1 MVTVQSVPMYTH
13 KKSPQKYSFPQLLSC
28 VLLKIYMKNIS
39 YRDLE
44 ELLICW
50 SDVQEELGLRVVPDH
65 STLCRAQHRVT
76 SRQIQRILEKVV
88 EIVAN
93 KITRAILFACDST
106 GFKEDVASFY
116 YALRSK
122 KKRRRWIKAVY
133 LLETRTQLCVSQLIT
148 RGPSGDARE
157 LGRLEG
163 NSALEPMVEVMDRG
177 FDGAGNFR
185 LGIPFRII
193 PPIRRGGSIK
203 GWKRVIEHVLY
214 LAAKWMGIYGKR
226 WICETMN
233 SVIKRKFGDSIREK
247 NERSKKRVASLMAV
261 VYNIHVFV
269 RNEKIVFIYCSSKQ
283 IHVCDRAV
291 CYYQAGELP
300 HQKSI

>member
-1 MVTVQSVPMYTH
+1 MSKHVAMQSVPMYTH
-13 KKSPQKYSFPQLLSC
+13 KKSPHKYSFPQLLSC
-28 VLLKIYMKNIS
+28 VLLKIYIRDIS

-44 ELLICW
+44 DQLMSWADIR
-50 SDVQEELGLRVVPDH
+50 EELGLRAVPDH
-65 STLCRAQHRVT
+65 STLCRAQHRLT
-76 SRQIQRILEKVV
+76 DRQIQRLLEKVV
-88 EIVAN
+88 ELIATEVS
-93 KITRAILFACDST
+93 RAILFACDST

-133 LLETRTQLCVSQLIT
+133 LLETHTQQCVSQLIT

-163 NSALEPMVEVMDRG
+163 KSALETMVEVMDRG

-185 LGIPFRII
+185 LAIPFRVI

-203 GWKRVIEHVLY
+203 GWRRIVEHVLY
-214 LAAKWMGIYGKR
+214 LVAKWMGIYGKR

-247 NERSKKRVASLMAV
+247 KDRNKRKVVSLMAI
-261 VYNIHVFV
+261 VYNIHVII
-269 RNEKIVFIYCSSKQ
+269 RGEGKIRFFIASLY
-283 IHVCDRAV
+283 IHKMNVCNKA
-291 CYYQAGELP
+291 
-300 HQKSI
+300 I

>member
-1 MVTVQSVPMYTH
+1 MYTH
-13 KKSPQKYSFPQLLSC
+13 KKSPHKYSFPQLISC

-44 ELLICW
+44 ELLMSWADIR
-50 SDVQEELGLRVVPDH
+50 EELGLKAVPDH
-65 STLCRAQHRVT
+65 STLCRAQNRVT
-76 SRQIQRILEKVV
+76 NRQIQRLLEKVV
-88 EIVAN
+88 GLIADEVG
-93 KITRAILFACDST
+93 RAILFACDST

-122 KKRRRWIKAVY
+122 KRRRRWIKAVY
-133 LLETRTQLCVSQLIT
+133 LLETHTQLCVSQLIT

-163 NSALEPMVEVMDRG
+163 KSALEPMVEVMDRG

-203 GWKRVIEHVLY
+203 GWKRIIEYVLY
-214 LAAKWMGIYGKR
+214 LVAKWMGIYGKR

-233 SVIKRKFGDSIREK
+233 SVIKRKFGDSIRERK
-247 NERSKKRVASLMAV
+247 EGSKKRIVSLMAIT
-261 VYNIHVFV
+261 YNIHVIV
-269 RNEKIVFIYCSSKQ
+269 RAEGKIRFFITFLYLHKMNVCNE
-283 IHVCDRAV
+283 A
-291 CYYQAGELP
+291 
-300 HQKSI
+300 

>member
-1 MVTVQSVPMYTH
+1 MQSVPMYTH
-13 KKSPQKYSFPQLLSC
+13 QKSPHKYSFPQLISC

-50 SDVQEELGLRVVPDH
+50 ADVREELGLRAVPDH
-65 STLCRAQHRVT
+65 STLCRAQNRVT
-76 SRQIQRILEKVV
+76 NKQIQRLLEK
-88 EIVAN
+88 IVKLIAH
-93 KITRAILFACDST
+93 KIRRAILFACDST

-133 LLETRTQLCVSQLIT
+133 LLETHTQLCVSQLIT

-157 LGRLEG
+157 LRRLEDK
-163 NSALEPMVEVMDRG
+163 SALELMIEVMDRG

-185 LGIPFRII
+185 LGIPFRVI

-203 GWKRVIEHVLY
+203 GWKRIVEYAVY
-214 LAAKWMGIYGKR
+214 CVAKWMGIYGKR

-233 SVIKRKFGDSIREK
+233 SVIKRKFGDSIRERK
-247 NERSKKRVASLMAV
+247 ERSKKRIVSLMAI

-269 RNEKIVFIYCSSKQ
+269 RNEEIVLYLLLFKT
-283 IHVCDRAV
+283 
-291 CYYQAGELP
+291 
-300 HQKSI
+300 KSCLRQSNDK

>member
-1 MVTVQSVPMYTH
+1 MYTH
-13 KKSPQKYSFPQLLSC
+13 KKSPHKYSFPQLLSC
-28 VLLKIYMKNIS
+28 VLLKIYIKNIS

-44 ELLICW
+44 ELLMSW
-50 SDVQEELGLRVVPDH
+50 TDVQEELGLRAVPDH
-65 STLCRAQHRVT
+65 STLCRAQNRMSNKQIHRLLHK
-76 SRQIQRILEKVV
+76 IV
-88 EIVAN
+88 ELVAH
-93 KITRAILFACDST
+93 KISRAILFACDST

-122 KKRRRWIKAVY
+122 KKRKRWIKAVY
-133 LLETRTQLCVSQLIT
+133 LLDTHTQLCVSQLIT

-157 LGRLEG
+157 LQRLE
-163 NSALEPMVEVMDRG
+163 NKSALELVIEVMDRG

-203 GWKRVIEHVLY
+203 GWKRIVEYVLY
-214 LAAKWMGIYGKR
+214 LVAKWMGIYGKR

-247 NERSKKRVASLMAV
+247 KDRNKKRIVSLMAV
-261 VYNIHVFV
+261 VYNIHVII
-269 RNEKIVFIYCSSKQ
+269 RAEAKIRFFIAFLYLQ
-283 IHVCDRAV
+283 YMDVCDKAF
-291 CYYQAGELP
+291 
-300 HQKSI
+300 SIS

>member
-1 MVTVQSVPMYTH
+1 MAKFVTMQSVPMYTH
-13 KKSPQKYSFPQLLSC
+13 KKSPHKYSFPQLLSC

-44 ELLICW
+44 ELLMSWADIR
-50 SDVQEELGLRVVPDH
+50 EGLGLRAVPDH
-65 STLCRAQHRVT
+65 STLCRAQKRVT
-76 SRQIQRILEKVV
+76 NRQIQRILEKVV
-88 EIVAN
+88 GLIAN
-93 KITRAILFACDST
+93 EVRRAILFACDST

-122 KKRRRWIKAVY
+122 KRRRRWIKAVY
-133 LLETRTQLCVSQLIT
+133 LLETQTQLCVSQVIT

-157 LGRLEG
+157 LQRLEDK
-163 NSALEPMVEVMDRG
+163 SVLELVLEVMDRG

-203 GWKRVIEHVLY
+203 GWKRIVEYVLY
-214 LAAKWMGIYGKR
+214 LVAKWMGIYGKR

-233 SVIKRKFGDSIREK
+233 SVIKRKFGDSIRERK
-247 NERSKKRVASLMAV
+247 ERSKRRIVSLMAI
-261 VYNIHVFV
+261 VYNIHVIV
-269 RNEKIVFIYCSSKQ
+269 RAEGEIRFFIALLY
-283 IHVCDRAV
+283 
-291 CYYQAGELP
+291 LT
-300 HQKSI
+300 

>member
-1 MVTVQSVPMYTH
+1 MQSVPMYTH
-13 KKSPQKYSFPQLLSC
+13 KKSPHKYIFPQLLSC
-28 VLLKIYMKNIS
+28 VLLKIYMRNIS

-44 ELLICW
+44 ELLMSWKDIR
-50 SDVQEELGLRVVPDH
+50 EELGLRAVPDH
-65 STLCRAQHRVT
+65 STLCRAQNRVT
-76 SRQIQRILEKVV
+76 NKQIQRMLEKIV
-88 EIVAN
+88 EVIAN
-93 KITRAILFACDST
+93 KIGRAILFACDST

-133 LLETRTQLCVSQLIT
+133 LLETHTQLCVSQLIT

-157 LGRLEG
+157 LQRLEDK
-163 NSALEPMVEVMDRG
+163 SALELMIEVMDRG

-203 GWKRVIEHVLY
+203 GWKRIVEYVVY
-214 LAAKWMGIYGKR
+214 LVAKWMGIYGKR

-233 SVIKRKFGDSIREK
+233 SVVKRKFGDSIREK
-247 NERSKKRVASLMAV
+247 KERNKKRVVSLMAV

-269 RNEKIVFIYCSSKQ
+269 RNEKIVFYLLLFKTKSCLRQSIP
-283 IHVCDRAV
+283 HTLW
-291 CYYQAGELP
+291 ELFF
-300 HQKSI
+300 SYSLL

>member
-1 MVTVQSVPMYTH
+1 MAKFVTIQSVPMYTH
-13 KKSPQKYSFPQLLSC
+13 KKSPHKYSFPQLLSC

-44 ELLICW
+44 ELLMSW
-50 SDVQEELGLRVVPDH
+50 GDVQEELGLRAVPDH

-76 SRQIQRILEKVV
+76 SRQIQRILEKIV

-122 KKRRRWIKAVY
+122 KRRKKWIKAVY
-133 LLETRTQLCVSQLIT
+133 LLETDTQLCVSQVIT
-148 RGPSGDARE
+148 RGPSGDAGE

-163 NSALEPMVEVMDRG
+163 KSVLELVIEVMDRG

-185 LGIPFRII
+185 FGIPFRVI

-203 GWKRVIEHVLY
+203 GWKRIVEYVIY
-214 LAAKWMGIYGKR
+214 LVAKWIGIYGKR

-233 SVIKRKFGDSIREK
+233 SVIKRKFGDSIRER
-247 NERSKKRVASLMAV
+247 NERNKKRIVSLMAI
-261 VYNIHVFV
+261 VYNIHVIV
-269 RNEKIVFIYCSSKQ
+269 RAEGKVRFFIAFLYLHKID
-283 IHVCDRAV
+283 VCNRAV
-291 CYYQAGELP
+291 FY
-300 HQKSI
+300 SIP

>member
-1 MVTVQSVPMYTH
+1 VAKFITMQSVPMYTH
-13 KKSPQKYSFPQLLSC
+13 KKSPHKYTFPQLLSC

-50 SDVQEELGLRVVPDH
+50 ADVREELGLEAVPDH
-65 STLCRAQHRVT
+65 STLCRAQNRVT
-76 SRQIQRILEKVV
+76 NKQIHRLLEK
-88 EIVAN
+88 IVKLIAH
-93 KITRAILFACDST
+93 KVRRAILFACDST

-133 LLETRTQLCVSQLIT
+133 LLETHTQLCVSQLIT

-157 LGRLEG
+157 LQRLEDK
-163 NSALEPMVEVMDRG
+163 SALELVIEVVDRG

-203 GWKRVIEHVLY
+203 GWKRVVEYAVY
-214 LAAKWMGIYGKR
+214 CVAKWMGIYGKR

-233 SVIKRKFGDSIREK
+233 SVIKRKFGDSIRERK
-247 NERSKKRVASLMAV
+247 ERSKKRIVSLMAV

-269 RNEKIVFIYCSSKQ
+269 RNEEIVLYLLLFKT
-283 IHVCDRAV
+283 
-291 CYYQAGELP
+291 
-300 HQKSI
+300 KSCLRQSITY

>member
-1 MVTVQSVPMYTH
+1 VAKFITMQSVPMYTH
-13 KKSPQKYSFPQLLSC
+13 KKSPHKYSLPQLLSC
-28 VLLKIYMKNIS
+28 VLLKIYVKNIS

-44 ELLICW
+44 ELLMSW
-50 SDVQEELGLRVVPDH
+50 GDAQEELGLKAVPDH
-65 STLCRAQHRVT
+65 STLCRAQNRV
-76 SRQIQRILEKVV
+76 SDKQIQRLLQK
-88 EIVAN
+88 IVGLIA
-93 KITRAILFACDST
+93 TEVRRAILFACDST

-122 KKRRRWIKAVY
+122 KRRRRWIKAVY
-133 LLETRTQLCVSQLIT
+133 LLDTQTQLCVSQVIT

-157 LGRLEG
+157 LGRLEDK
-163 NSALEPMVEVMDRG
+163 SALELVVEVMDRG

-203 GWKRVIEHVLY
+203 GWKRLVEYVVY
-214 LAAKWMGIYGKR
+214 LMAKWMGIYGKR

-247 NERSKKRVASLMAV
+247 KDRNKKRIVSLMAI
-261 VYNIHVFV
+261 VYNIHVVV
-269 RNEKIVFIYCSSKQ
+269 RNEEIVFYLLFFKT
-283 IHVCDRAV
+283 
-291 CYYQAGELP
+291 
-300 HQKSI
+300 K